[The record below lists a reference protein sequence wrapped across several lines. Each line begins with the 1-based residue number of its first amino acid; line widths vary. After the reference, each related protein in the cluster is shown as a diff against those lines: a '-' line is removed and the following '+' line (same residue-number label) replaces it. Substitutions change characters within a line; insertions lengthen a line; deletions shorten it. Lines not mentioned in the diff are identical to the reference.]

1 MVIEISEFGFEPAP
15 DVHHQN
21 LGIEQVLLGGLPSED
36 RTGRLGKQD
45 RAGEEL
51 VFVGSAR
58 MGYDG

>member
-1 MVIEISEFGFEPAP
+1 MVTLPYRTVPGRSPFTMQ
-15 DVHHQN
+15 VT
-21 LGIEQVLLGGLPSED
+21 GIGQVLLGGLPSED

-51 VFVGSAR
+51 VFMGSAR